1 MVFFNIKL
9 RGPGSSLGF
18 KEDNMINGLF
28 GKVNSN
34 SNASVKKSYLA
45 VSNCVPIEG
54 SRYVLQRI
62 EYEGEFFFPVEVKTS
77 KILSVNRKSDDV
89 FLIETSNSF
98 YYVKVLGLMPSKF
111 KLAVAYKKPISN
123 KKMNCFTI
131 RDAGATYQLISTFTS
146 YVESVIDLNGV
157 YEVKTRNSLYYL
169 KLG

>member
-1 MVFFNIKL
+1 MF
-9 RGPGSSLGF
+9 
-18 KEDNMINGLF
+18 NGLF

-34 SNASVKKSYLA
+34 SNASVKKCYLA

-89 FLIETSNSF
+89 FIIETCNSF
-98 YYVKVLGLMPSKF
+98 YYVKVLGLMPSRF

-131 RDAGATYQLISTFTS
+131 RDAGATFQMISTFTT
-146 YVESVIDLNGV
+146 EIIRIKELNGI
-157 YEVKTRNSLYYL
+157 YEVETKNSFYYL
-169 KLG
+169 KLV

>member
-1 MVFFNIKL
+1 MF
-9 RGPGSSLGF
+9 
-18 KEDNMINGLF
+18 NGLF

-89 FLIETSNSF
+89 FIIETCNSF
-98 YYVKVLGLMPSKF
+98 YYVKVLGLMPSRF

-131 RDAGATYQLISTFTS
+131 RDAGATFQMISTFTT
-146 YVESVIDLNGV
+146 EIIRIKELNGI
-157 YEVKTRNSLYYL
+157 YEVETKNSFYYL
-169 KLG
+169 KLV

>member
-1 MVFFNIKL
+1 MF
-9 RGPGSSLGF
+9 
-18 KEDNMINGLF
+18 NGLF

-34 SNASVKKSYLA
+34 SNASVKKYYLA

-62 EYEGEFFFPVEVKTS
+62 EYDSEFFFPVEVKTS

-89 FLIETSNSF
+89 FIIETCNSF
-98 YYVKVLGLMPSKF
+98 YYVKVLGLMPSRF

-131 RDAGATYQLISTFTS
+131 RDAGASFQMISTFTT
-146 YVESVIDLNGV
+146 EIIGIKELNGIC
-157 YEVKTRNSLYYL
+157 EVETKNSFYYL
-169 KLG
+169 MVKN